1 VNPIFW
7 PQDLLPED
15 CAAARIMTFGYD
27 SDASKF
33 FDGAVNKNNFY
44 DHAND
49 LLRAL
54 LRERLGIAKVSRGE
68 GTAHQTETLMACQQ

>member
-1 VNPIFW
+1 
-7 PQDLLPED
+7 
-15 CAAARIMTFGYD
+15 MTFGYD
-27 SDASKF
+27 SDVTKF

-54 LRERLGIAKVSRGE
+54 MRERPGLVQVSPAKQR
-68 GTAHQTETLMACQQ
+68 AH